1 MMAAPRATKRK
12 LTGLTV
18 EEEEQPITGNGV
30 ADVVT
35 YNDLHVSLEKK
46 LLDQAKKT
54 RNILKVL
61 EQRDQASR
69 RSSTGSSRTSSV
81 GGSRSSTDQSADG
94 SEEDQRAHVFDEIM
108 DNLRELDRFFDRFLV
123 RTDGRSLV
131 QRSDERI
138 QAASAAFVVAAT
150 YQLRSFL
157 GETKAQAIITHLH
170 NLDKEEII
178 DVYIGLSHRHRARGV
193 RGDHVVHR

>member
-69 RSSTGSSRTSSV
+69 RSSTSSSRTSSV

-94 SEEDQRAHVFDEIM
+94 SEEDQRAHAFDEIM

-138 QAASAAFVVAAT
+138 QAASAAFVVSAT

-157 GETKAQAIITHLH
+157 GETKARKYTVNRELFI
-170 NLDKEEII
+170 NLEII
-178 DVYIGLSHRHRARGV
+178 LVNA
-193 RGDHVVHR
+193 